1 AARVAAHVGDMVK
14 LGRKGRDMEMAKAR
28 RDLKWEE
35 QYRLGLF
42 GERASEIRASRAP
55 EEEST
60 CTMCGSFCA
69 LDNVN
74 AFFKGPLESG
84 AKL

>member
-1 AARVAAHVGDMVK
+1 MVK
-14 LGRKGRDMEMAKAR
+14 LGHKGRDMEMAKAR
-28 RDLKWEE
+28 RDLRWED

-42 GERASEIRASRAP
+42 GERAAKIRAGRAP
-55 EEEST
+55 AEADT

-74 AFFKGPLESG
+74 VHFRESLKAG
-84 AKL
+84 EKL